1 MKWIWDVLGAVL
13 VLIGVWWILQG
24 TNIVPV
30 GFMAGHMQYA
40 LLGIVTAIVGA
51 ALIVYTNRR
60 QIRARGSR

>member
-1 MKWIWDVLGAVL
+1 MKWILDIAGAIL
-13 VLIGVWWILQG
+13 VLLGVWWILQG

-51 ALIVYTNRR
+51 ALIVYVNRR
-60 QIRARGSR
+60 QMRV